1 MNFYQRLK
9 TYRSIISHQQYRT
22 IKGQANAGDMDGA
35 ERWLERLI
43 QKYWRECNGIIVR
56 H

>member
-35 ERWLERLI
+35 ERGLAKIVERWR
-43 QKYWRECNGIIVR
+43 KYG
-56 H
+56 HFQSQD